1 MKLKT
6 QNIMKTLDSHKRVVI
21 KCDIPGER
29 IDLVTII
36 EWKGYYTAGMS
47 PRCTLRKYSKQDVI
61 NFLDENSM
69 YIETWIAW

>member
-6 QNIMKTLDSHKRVVI
+6 GNIMKTLDSHKRVVI

-29 IDLVTII
+29 IKLVTII
-36 EWKGYYTAGMS
+36 EWNDGYTVGTT
-47 PRCTLRKYSKQDVI
+47 PRCTLRLYSKKDVI

-69 YIETWIAW
+69 YIETWKAW

>member
-6 QNIMKTLDSHKRVVI
+6 GNIMKTLDSHHRVII

-36 EWKGYYTAGMS
+36 EWKGYYTVGTS
-47 PRCTLRKYSKQDVI
+47 PRRTLRKYSKQDVI
-61 NFLDENSM
+61 DFLDENSM
-69 YIETWIAW
+69 YIETWKAW